1 MYQTSGIENMELT
14 LDLLESFINANKH
27 TSSVLLLNPK
37 YFALLLQ
44 SSSGLLNRSR
54 PFHTPV
60 GGLNLAFQ
68 EWKGMPIIFTDFV
81 KEFYFVPI
89 NQSFDITRGVVIEE
103 ETPTDSI
110 NQRDSVSGTP
120 AES

>member
-14 LDLLESFINANKH
+14 LDLLESFINANRH

-37 YFALLLQ
+37 YFAPLLQ
-44 SSSGLLNRSR
+44 SSSGLTNRSR
-54 PFHTPV
+54 PFNTPV

-68 EWKGMPIIFTDFV
+68 VWNGMSIIFTDFV
-81 KEFYFVPI
+81 KEFYFVPF
-89 NQSFDITRGVVIEE
+89 NQSFDITRGVIIEE
-103 ETPTDSI
+103 ERPTDPI
-110 NQRDSVSGTP
+110 QQGDSVSDTP